1 MSSIPTGQYVNL
13 GHVVVRWKNQDR
25 NVARWRNEERKCPYL
40 DSSVISGRCNPLA
53 IRTESEAVDRQ
64 TMSFVGEDA
73 SLPADIPQLS
83 IKKKKKVSQQLRNFS
98 RIFSDNNFQGLGDN
112 FLKKN
117 RTYFDVGV
125 CGSGGKEISVRMKVE
140 CPDAGSMASERA
152 DHASSFQVPDFDGTG
167 CTSSA
172 DQLFRR

>member
-83 IKKKKKVSQQLRNFS
+83 IKKFKKLVNSCGIFQELSQTTTS
-98 RIFSDNNFQGLGDN
+98 KDSGTI
-112 FLKKN
+112 FLKN
-117 RTYFDVGV
+117 
-125 CGSGGKEISVRMKVE
+125 VE
-140 CPDAGSMASERA
+140 LTLML
-152 DHASSFQVPDFDGTG
+152 V
-167 CTSSA
+167 SA
-172 DQLFRR
+172 DPVARKSPYG

>member
-83 IKKKKKVSQQLRNFS
+83 IKKFKKLVNSCG
-98 RIFSDNNFQGLGDN
+98 IFSDNNFQGLGDN
-112 FLKKN
+112 FLEKF

-125 CGSGGKEISVRMKVE
+125 CGSGGKEISVRMKVK